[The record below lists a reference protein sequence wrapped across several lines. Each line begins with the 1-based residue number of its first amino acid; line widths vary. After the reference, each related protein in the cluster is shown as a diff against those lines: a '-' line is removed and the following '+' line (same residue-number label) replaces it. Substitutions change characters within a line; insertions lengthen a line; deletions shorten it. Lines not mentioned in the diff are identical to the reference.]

1 MKDLPYLEDVYKLHF
16 TNIKNTL
23 FSNES
28 NNKVRVYILSIIH
41 IIGTL
46 VLQWGIFLK
55 PDYLYYYFIYLFLIF
70 ISYYI
75 FDNRC
80 FMTLISNKYSGL
92 VGSPL
97 YIKKNTAKNIIIIN
111 SIIAIIGI
119 LTPNMAPYTIL
130 KTIFN

>member
-1 MKDLPYLEDVYKLHF
+1 MKDLTYLEYVYKLHF